1 MFKRDLDNKKAAA
14 VNSENLSFTW
24 LQHFIE
30 CCTDAPT
37 VPEKSIC
44 TFIFKRYLEGVKA
57 KMRQKLTVGQPDDV
71 IKSTLNNKKA
81 KNKTMKSFSQ
91 LRKARLTAS
100 VQDDM
105 RQKTVQ
111 HTVQ

>member
-100 VQDDM
+100 V
-105 RQKTVQ
+105 
-111 HTVQ
+111 